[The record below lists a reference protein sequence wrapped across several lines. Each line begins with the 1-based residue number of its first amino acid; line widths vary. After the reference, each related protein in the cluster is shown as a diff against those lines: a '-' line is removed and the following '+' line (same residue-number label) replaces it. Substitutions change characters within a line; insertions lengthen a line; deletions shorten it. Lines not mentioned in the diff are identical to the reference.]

1 MLRKAPFILY
11 EPYEPWVMG
20 IALPRYEPWVMGMV
34 RDTRPPETGACIGIN
49 RHVAPGINIRE
60 TSIRAMRGKGGF
72 LTAQR
77 TEY

>member
-1 MLRKAPFILY
+1 
-11 EPYEPWVMG
+11 
-20 IALPRYEPWVMGMV
+20 MGMV